1 MCLCVSCLFAFCIT
15 SVFLVQRVFILF
27 FCGKEKYAKESRPK
41 KKLQFFRIGTTMSDS
56 ATALPG

>member
-1 MCLCVSCLFAFCIT
+1 MDFVQP
-15 SVFLVQRVFILF
+15 FLLRILRVFILF

-41 KKLQFFRIGTTMSDS
+41 KKLQFFRVSTMSDS

>member
-1 MCLCVSCLFAFCIT
+1 MDFVQPFLLCVL
-15 SVFLVQRVFILF
+15 RVFILF

-41 KKLQFFRIGTTMSDS
+41 KKLQFFRVGTAMSDS